1 LAHDNYYLLG
11 YIVRTHGTK
20 GDVTIHLDV
29 DYPED
34 YAEVDSIFVEIKGE
48 LVPYFVE
55 DMNIQKQNKAIVR
68 LEDVDSIEQAQA
80 LVGNALYMPIE
91 ELEDLGEGGF
101 YYHQIQGYTVVDEVM
116 GELGII
122 RAIYTPNTQDLIAMD
137 YQGSEVLIPIV
148 DDIVLSADHEKKQ
161 VRVKLPEGLLEVY
174 LNPDSDAEAL
184 AESED
189 NED

>member
-1 LAHDNYYLLG
+1 MAHENYYLLG

-34 YAEVDSIFVEIKGE
+34 YEEVESIFVEIKGE

-80 LVGNALYMPIE
+80 LVGSALYMPIE
-91 ELEDLGEGGF
+91 ELEELGEGGF
-101 YYHQIQGYTVVDEVM
+101 YYHQIQGYTVVDGAL

-161 VRVKLPEGLLEVY
+161 VLVKLPEGLLDVY
-174 LNPDSDAEAL
+174 LGPSSEADDL
-184 AESED
+184 SED
-189 NED
+189 DED